1 MAAHNEP
8 PLDEIQWRHP
18 QSAQQMQGI
27 HSNSVLFYFAQ
38 SPFFDPTSNNAV
50 LANQAMFN
58 PAMFHLI
65 QTREAFEGRLREMSG
80 LEFIVAQEPAETAPG
95 TGTGVWVIRKQ
106 TRRKR
111 DPEDEIIVHA
121 TYYIVGENI
130 YMAPTLAQA
139 LSFRMVSLTS
149 PDQSQGQLGRQD
161 MLTLADQ
168 TTISSALNKCFPAA
182 DEARVW
188 SPSRGHIYKIAQTT
202 TNPHP
207 RNAAESK
214 ETTPRP
220 DGRAVS
226 NKGTGASEIKRTD
239 PALPT
244 FDTFDLVRHAEL
256 SMLIHMQCGGDYEDE
271 NPITGKPGAFNLSKT
286 GRTDKLQVPGITALN
301 MSFKSTSILDLG
313 GKKSK
318 DGSAKG
324 GEKTPKTPTGTSKLK
339 RKKSKTGQTPT
350 SA

>member
-1 MAAHNEP
+1 MASQNEP

-18 QSAQQMQGI
+18 QSVQQMQGI

-38 SPFFDPTSNNAV
+38 SPFFDQTSNNAV
-50 LANQAMFN
+50 LASQAMFN

-80 LEFIVAQEPAETAPG
+80 LEFIVAQEPAESAPG

-111 DPEDEIIVHA
+111 DPEDDITVHA

-130 YMAPTLAQA
+130 YMAPTLAQV
-139 LSFRMVSLTS
+139 LSFRM
-149 PDQSQGQLGRQD
+149 
-161 MLTLADQ
+161 
-168 TTISSALNKCFPAA
+168 TTISSALNNCFPAA

-188 SPSRGHIYKIAQTT
+188 SPSRGHVYKATQTT
-202 TNPHP
+202 SNPRP
-207 RNAAESK
+207 RNSVESK
-214 ETTPRP
+214 ETTPKP
-220 DGRAVS
+220 DSRVVS
-226 NKGTGASEIKRTD
+226 SRNTASLEPKQPD
-239 PALPT
+239 PILS
-244 FDTFDLVRHAEL
+244 TFDLVRHAEH
-256 SMLIHMQCGGDYEDE
+256 SMMIHMQCGGDYEDE

-313 GKKSK
+313 GKRAK
-318 DGSAKG
+318 DGSAKAG
-324 GEKTPKTPTGTSKLK
+324 DKTPKTPTSGTSKLK

-350 SA
+350 SS